1 MQAEVI
7 FTGTELML
15 GQVLNTNSQYLQQT
29 LASWGIDLFYQ
40 ITVGDNL
47 ERLARAITQSS
58 ERAGLIIISGG
69 LGPTEDDLSRDALAK
84 SLGVP
89 LVINEQALKVMR
101 RLFDERNLPMP
112 DNNLRQALVPPGGI
126 VLDNPIGTA
135 PGIILERNEK
145 IYILIPGPPSEF
157 KLMLNKEVE
166 PFIIKKLGS
175 ERKIIKSRV
184 IKLSGLGESTAD
196 QRLGDL
202 LQSVNPTLA
211 PTARFSEVHLRI
223 TSKAESM
230 EKALQMNAELEE
242 KIRQRVGEY
251 IFGTDDETL
260 ADVVGRQFENN
271 KLTLATVEYLT
282 GGLLAN
288 QLNTIQNPGK
298 FYKVG
303 FIIGSNDPGMDNLSF
318 SPLPGKEQAEQLADW
333 GKKAVNPDLSIAVTG
348 EIKEIDKGKKLRGTI
363 CIATNHNGK
372 TRSGE
377 FILWG
382 LPQDIKERAVQLS
395 LSTLWRIGRGFGME
409 DKGKIFDR

>member
-1 MQAEVI
+1 LQAEVI

-15 GQVLNTNSQYLQQT
+15 GQILNTNSQYLQQT

-47 ERLARAITQSS
+47 ERLTQAITQAS

-69 LGPTEDDLSRDALAK
+69 LGPTEDDLSKDALAK
-84 SLGVP
+84 SLGIP
-89 LVINEQALKVMR
+89 LVINEKALQITR
-101 RLFDERNLPMP
+101 RLFDERSVPMP

-135 PGIILERNEK
+135 PGIILEHNQK
-145 IYILIPGPPSEF
+145 IYVLIPGPPNEF
-157 KLMLNKEVE
+157 KLMLNKEIE
-166 PFIIKKLGS
+166 PFIFKKLGS

-196 QRLGDL
+196 QLLGDL
-202 LQSVNPTLA
+202 LQSANPSLA

-230 EKALQMNAELEE
+230 EKALRMNAELEE

-271 KLTLATVEYLT
+271 KITLATVEYLT

-288 QLNTIQNPGK
+288 QLNAIPNRGN
-298 FYKVG
+298 FYKAG
-303 FIIGSNDPGMDNLSF
+303 FIIGNDNPGIENLLF
-318 SPLPGKEQAEQLADW
+318 SPPPGKEQAEQLADW

-348 EIKEIDKGKKLRGTI
+348 EIKESGKGKKLRGTI
-363 CIATNHNGK
+363 YIATNHNGK

-382 LPQDIKERAVQLS
+382 LPKDIRERAVQLS
-395 LSTLWRIGRGFGME
+395 LSTLWRISRDFGQE
-409 DKGKIFDR
+409 GQ

>member
-7 FTGTELML
+7 FTGTELIL
-15 GQVLNTNSQYLQQT
+15 GQVLNTNSQYLQQN
-29 LASWGIDLFYQ
+29 LASLGIDLFYQ

-47 ERLARAITQSS
+47 ERLAQAITQAS

-89 LVINEQALKVMR
+89 LVINEKALKIMR
-101 RLFDERNLPMP
+101 RLFNERNVPMP
-112 DNNLRQALVPPGGI
+112 DNNLRQALAPPGGI

-135 PGIILERNEK
+135 PGIILEHNEK
-145 IYILIPGPPSEF
+145 IYVLIPGPPNEF

-166 PFIIKKLGS
+166 PFIVKKLGGK
-175 ERKIIKSRV
+175 RKIIKSRV
-184 IKLSGLGESTAD
+184 IKLSGLGESTVD
-196 QRLGDL
+196 QRMGDL
-202 LQSVNPTLA
+202 LQSANPSLA

-242 KIRQRVGEY
+242 EIRQRVGEY

-271 KLTLATVEYLT
+271 KITLATVEYLT

-288 QLNTIQNPGK
+288 QLNAIQNQGN
-298 FYKVG
+298 FYKAG
-303 FIIGSNDPGMDNLSF
+303 FIIGSNDPGIENLIF

-333 GKKAVNPDLSIAVTG
+333 GKKAVNPDLCIAVTG
-348 EIKEIDKGKKLRGTI
+348 EIKESGKGNKLRGTI
-363 CIATNHNGK
+363 YIATNYNGK

-382 LPQDIKERAVQLS
+382 LPRDIKERAVQLS
-395 LSTLWRIGRGFGME
+395 LSTLWRIGRDFGR
-409 DKGKIFDR
+409 DGQ

>member
-1 MQAEVI
+1 MKAEVI
-7 FTGTELML
+7 FTGTELIL

-29 LASWGIDLFYQ
+29 LASLGIDLFYQ

-47 ERLARAITQSS
+47 ERLAQAITQAS
-58 ERAGLIIISGG
+58 ERSGLIIISGG

-89 LVINEQALKVMR
+89 LVMNEQALKVMR

-126 VLDNPIGTA
+126 VLDNPVGTA
-135 PGIILERNEK
+135 PGIILEHNEK

-184 IKLSGLGESTAD
+184 IKLSGLGESTVD
-196 QRLGDL
+196 QLLGDL
-202 LQSVNPTLA
+202 LQSANPSLA

-251 IFGTDDETL
+251 IFGTDNETL
-260 ADVVGRQFENN
+260 ADVVGKQFENN
-271 KLTLATVEYLT
+271 KITLATVEYLT

-288 QLNTIQNPGK
+288 QLNLIPNRGN
-298 FYKVG
+298 FYKAG
-303 FIIGSNDPGMDNLSF
+303 FIIGNDNPGIENLFF

-333 GKKAVNPDLSIAVTG
+333 AKKSVNPGLSIAVTG
-348 EIKEIDKGKKLRGTI
+348 EIKESGKGKKLRGTI
-363 CIATNHNGK
+363 YIATNHNGK

-382 LPQDIKERAVQLS
+382 LPQDIRERAVQLS
-395 LSTLWRIGRGFGME
+395 LSTLWRIGRDFGQK
-409 DKGKIFDR
+409 DQ